1 MIEFLHW
8 RRYKQNSSK
17 QVSEHEDFTWFNDT
31 KIVNKSSCNVLQLS
45 VASSRPSFRPDFVY
59 EPVAAGWPPAS
70 ECREVS
76 GDHRLRRTTGI
87 VIALR
92 SPPLHSDPSQA
103 SD

>member
-1 MIEFLHW
+1 M
-8 RRYKQNSSK
+8 KDNG
-17 QVSEHEDFTWFNDT
+17 
-31 KIVNKSSCNVLQLS
+31 IVKKLSGNVLRLS
-45 VASSRPSFRPDFVY
+45 VTSSSPSFRPDFVY

-92 SPPLHSDPSQA
+92 SLPFQTDPTQA

>member
-1 MIEFLHW
+1 LKDNGVVKKF
-8 RRYKQNSSK
+8 SS
-17 QVSEHEDFTWFNDT
+17 
-31 KIVNKSSCNVLQLS
+31 NVLQLS
-45 VASSRPSFRPDFVY
+45 AMSSKSSFRPDFVY

-87 VIALR
+87 IIPLR
-92 SPPLHSDPSQA
+92 SRPLHTDPTQA